1 MSFVRDAPNSRKALP
16 ACYPDAIDWLKDHLD
31 GLMQAPT
38 RLHDRETGDDGAPR
52 LSQQFMAVLAGS
64 PYATTWSRDERA
76 CPLSH
81 PIGAPTCSMCADQL
95 TYTVQS
101 EVYRHPLAAA
111 LATLKH
117 APATSHDW
125 PTPYQLVLTLL
136 REGFDL
142 DRAATAIGHPILGPD
157 HRKTVEAAFLLA
169 VRKLVGRWASG
180 PIPRAPRWIELS
192 EAQQNAENA
201 A

>member
-1 MSFVRDAPNSRKALP
+1 MQQSRRELP
-16 ACYPDAIDWLKDHLD
+16 ACWADGVAWLKDHLD

-38 RLHDRETGDDGAPR
+38 RLHDKETGDDGAPR
-52 LSQQFMAVLAGS
+52 LSQAFMSVLVGS

-76 CPLSH
+76 CQLPHPL
-81 PIGAPTCSMCADQL
+81 GAPTCSRCGDQL
-95 TYTVQS
+95 TYTVQA

-125 PTPYQLVLTLL
+125 PRPYVMVLALI
-136 REGFDL
+136 RVGFNLDL
-142 DRAATAIGHPILGPD
+142 AAANIGHPILGPD

-169 VRKLVGRWASG
+169 IRKLVGRWASG
-180 PIPRAPRWIELS
+180 PIPNRPKWTELS
-192 EAQQNAENA
+192 SSQQTAEDA